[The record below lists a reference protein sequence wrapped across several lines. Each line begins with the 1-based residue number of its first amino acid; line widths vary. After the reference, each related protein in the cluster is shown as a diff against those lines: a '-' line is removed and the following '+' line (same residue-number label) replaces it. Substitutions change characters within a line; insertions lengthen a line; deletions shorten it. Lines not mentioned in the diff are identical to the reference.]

1 MILPFGGATP
11 TVPATAFVAPGA
23 RVIGDVVLGAEASV
37 WYNCVLRGDGNR
49 IVIGARTNIQDGSVI
64 HVTTRLHE
72 TIIGD
77 DCLIGH
83 LAMIHG
89 CRLHD
94 RSFVGLGAI
103 VMDGCEIESGGMLAA
118 GAMLTPGKRIGAG
131 EMWAGRPARLVRM
144 LTPEEQARHAEGVA
158 GYVELARRHAEAIA
172 RAAAISRAAAA
183 PTAG

>member
-1 MILPFGGATP
+1 MILPFENMAP
-11 TVPATAFVAPGA
+11 TIPATAFVAPGA
-23 RVIGDVVLGAEASV
+23 CVIGDVVLGEGASV
-37 WYNCVLRGDGNR
+37 WYNCVLRGDVNGIR
-49 IVIGARTNIQDGSVI
+49 VGARSNIQDGSVV
-64 HVTTRLHE
+64 HVTTRRHR

-144 LTPEEQARHAEGVA
+144 LTPEEVARHAEGVA
-158 GYVELARRHAEAIA
+158 GYVDLARRHA
-172 RAAAISRAAAA
+172 RAISRAAKA
-183 PTAG
+183 PPAG